1 MNGRPGEMP
10 QRLRTSAR
18 SAGVTVACPWPRA
31 YASTAWTTIARA
43 NAGIAS
49 SRARAAGSQASAKR
63 TSSPN
68 VCSTPSRISSPPW
81 APGW

>member
-1 MNGRPGEMP
+1 M
-10 QRLRTSAR
+10 
-18 SAGVTVACPWPRA
+18 TVPCPWLRA

-49 SRARAAGSQASAKR
+49 SRAWAAGSQGSAKR
-63 TSSPN
+63 TSRPK